1 MPFMPWFTKK
11 TALPEAEQEMI
22 VNAIRASEKKTS
34 GEIRVYFES
43 RCRYVDPMDR
53 ATQIFY
59 KLEMDKTANHNA
71 VLVYVAMLDR
81 QMAIYADKGIYEKTG
96 EILWND
102 AVNLMRQAFRFNHYG
117 KGIEA
122 VVQAVGD
129 ALHHHF
135 PYDESTDKNEL
146 PDEIVFGK

>member
-1 MPFMPWFTKK
+1 MPFMPWFTKRP
-11 TALPEAEQEMI
+11 ALPEAEQEMI
-22 VNAIRASEKKTS
+22 INAIRASEKKTS

-53 ATQIFY
+53 AMQIFY

-102 AVNLMRQAFRFNHYG
+102 AVNLM
-117 KGIEA
+117 
-122 VVQAVGD
+122 
-129 ALHHHF
+129 
-135 PYDESTDKNEL
+135 
-146 PDEIVFGK
+146 